1 MSFVLEVASE
11 RARLSVA
18 QVTVPHPPGG
28 GEAFALG
35 TWLILLTS
43 WGMGSY
49 ATEAYKLSAPDV
61 RQRDF
66 NQETLGS
73 KKLAGNW
80 Q

>member
-18 QVTVPHPPGG
+18 QVTVPPGG

-49 ATEAYKLSAPDV
+49 ATEAYKLMLPMFAK
-61 RQRDF
+61 
-66 NQETLGS
+66 ETLF
-73 KKLAGNW
+73 KRL
-80 Q
+80 